1 MEWFQIGMLRK
12 TVWLGLDIRPTKL
25 NRTDRDAQRES
36 NSRVTRETGVLP
48 AMLKPVLF

>member
-36 NSRVTRETGVLP
+36 NSRVTRENGVLP

>member
-1 MEWFQIGMLRK
+1 MGWFQIGMLLK
-12 TVWLGLDIRPTKL
+12 TVWFRLDIRPTKL
-25 NRTDRDAQRES
+25 NRTDRDAQRKS